1 MAKKPTTKS
10 GGGIKGF
17 LTRAG
22 KSFYTG
28 GLFAKESGSWL
39 AQHAARWGFIVA
51 TTSIVVFMPLIFEIA
66 REQQMIEVERTQAKD
81 LRSQGYSDR
90 QLMELG
96 FSDIVVRP
104 PSVALRK

>member
-1 MAKKPTTKS
+1 
-10 GGGIKGF
+10 
-17 LTRAG
+17 
-22 KSFYTG
+22 
-28 GLFAKESGSWL
+28 
-39 AQHAARWGFIVA
+39 
-51 TTSIVVFMPLIFEIA
+51 
-66 REQQMIEVERTQAKD
+66 MIEVERTQAKD